1 MIYSTWLYFN
11 LISTIKKIKK
21 PSLFL
26 GYFRDYHKDGYRSNA
41 GNLRNHQGNQ
51 HDKGRLIF

>member
-1 MIYSTWLYFN
+1 MIVFQFN
-11 LISTIKKIKK
+11 IYHQKNKKT
-21 PSLFL
+21 SLFL